1 MEHDIQVYGGFTN
14 PNAAVE
20 VPSRRNFLTRSAMMT
35 LAASTSAMLLGTGV
49 AKADSKDKEE
59 RREVGSSGPQRGNF
73 AAIQAHENA
82 HVAFLVTALGD
93 QARPKPTFTGLLQ
106 KSYAD
111 FVLLAQVLENTGTG
125 AYLGAAPHINSS
137 DYLAAAGSIFAIEA
151 RHSGYLNTLLKD
163 PITGNSID
171 DDANPSFELPLTADQ
186 VVAGAGAFIASLNGG
201 PPVTYSTTKSD
212 ANDISILN
220 FALALEYL
228 EAEFYNLNVPKFYRN
243 KR

>member
-1 MEHDIQVYGGFTN
+1 MKPEIQVYGAVVN
-14 PNAAVE
+14 PNAAIA
-20 VPSRRNFLTRSAMMT
+20 VPSRRNFLTRSAMVT
-35 LAASTSAMLLGTGV
+35 LAASTSAMLLGTG
-49 AKADSKDKEE
+49 AARADSKDREE
-59 RREVGSSGPQRGNF
+59 RREVGSSGPQKGYF
-73 AAIQAHENA
+73 ASIQAHENA
-82 HVAFLVTALGD
+82 HVAFLVTALGA

-111 FVLLAQVLENTGTG
+111 FVLLAQTLENTGVG
-125 AYLGAAPHINSS
+125 AYLGAAPNINSS

-151 RHSGYLNTLLKD
+151 RHAGYLNTLLKD

-171 DDANPSFELPLTADQ
+171 DDANPNFELPLSADQ

-212 ANDISILN
+212 ANDIAILN

-228 EAEFYNLNVPKFYRN
+228 EAEFYNLNIAKIYR